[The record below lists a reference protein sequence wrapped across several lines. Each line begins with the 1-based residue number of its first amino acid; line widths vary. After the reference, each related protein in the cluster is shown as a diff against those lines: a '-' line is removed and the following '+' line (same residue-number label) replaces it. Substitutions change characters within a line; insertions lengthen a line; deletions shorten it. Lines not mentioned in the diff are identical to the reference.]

1 MHIEVV
7 DNQSRKGVRGMIN
20 TIAEA
25 VFLLVVGWVLVR
37 IAQERPEVLTGAAI
51 YFAMWYAWLTR

>member
-1 MHIEVV
+1 
-7 DNQSRKGVRGMIN
+7 MIN

-25 VFLLVVGWVLVR
+25 VFLLVVGWSLVR

-51 YFAMWYAWLTR
+51 YFAVWYVWLIR

>member
-1 MHIEVV
+1 
-7 DNQSRKGVRGMIN
+7 MIN

-25 VFLLVVGWVLVR
+25 VVLFVVGLVLVR

-51 YFAMWYAWLTR
+51 YFAMWYVWLIR